1 MYRCESTEHKEG
13 HVQTMKRAECQ
24 RIDNFELWCWRRL
37 ESPLDC
43 KEIKPVNPK
52 GLSLKEVNPGYSLE
66 GLLLKLQ
73 LFGHLMWR
81 ADSLEKTL
89 VLGKTEGW
97 RRGWE
102 RMRWLDSI
110 TNSMDMTLSKLRET
124 AKDRES
130 WCAAVHGVAKVGH
143 DLMTEQQQNI
153 TCSGRRSDAFPWDQE
168 QNKDVHLHDFYS
180 TFYGGL

>member
-1 MYRCESTEHKEG
+1 MYRCESTDHKEG
-13 HVQTMKRAECQ
+13 HVQTIKRAECQ

-43 KEIKPVNPK
+43 KIKPANPK

-66 GLLLKLQ
+66 GPMLKLQ

-102 RMRWLDSI
+102 RMRWLDGI
-110 TNSMDMTLSKLRET
+110 TNSCTWLWASSGRQWRT
-124 AKDRES
+124 GNP
-130 WCAAVHGVAKVGH
+130 GVLQSMGLQKVGH